1 MAKIDKSFFRYV
13 WRNSRREQI
22 TILAVVL
29 ASLPL
34 YFWSLDLPKSI
45 VNDAIQGRA
54 FKNGTATIKAFKLVL
69 NLPDFL
75 GGKSY
80 ELFGG
85 LDMERATYLF
95 ALSMVF
101 FVLVL
106 INGGFKWLI
115 NLQKGVMGERML
127 RRLRFDLVRQLTWFA
142 PEEIRGM
149 KPAEAASMINNEVE
163 PIGVFIGDA
172 FVQPAFLGTQALT
185 ALVYILVQ
193 SVWLGIAAGGIV
205 AIQGVIIPILRREQI
220 RLGKRRQ
227 IASRQLAGR
236 IGEIVESSPAIRAH
250 ATDPYE
256 RSEIGSRLASLFFI
270 RLDLYNRK
278 FAVKFLNNL
287 LAQLT
292 PFFFYTVGGYLAL
305 KGQLDVGQLVA
316 VIAAYRDLPPPVK
329 ELIDWDQQRNDVTVK
344 YEQII
349 EQFDVDEPHEGEEL
363 AAAEEVQRSPKISVD
378 GLSVNDLHG
387 TPLVENVSFSIDQPG
402 HITLAGPPGSGGEVV
417 ARAIAHQITRWK
429 GTICLNGQNISRLRS
444 GSLARVLAYAGP
456 EPVLFPSTIRDN
468 VVYSLRRKPPEL
480 PGPPLPKEEVKRRHE
495 AERSGNPLEAPGDDW
510 LDLAAAGVKDGVELD
525 HLILH
530 FFALLGFEEDIYRLG
545 LLGRIRAAD
554 DEKLGH
560 QFVAMREAIRKR
572 LAEEGKSRLVEP
584 FDPKRFNSNATIGE
598 NLLFGEPV
606 GEVFAEDNLPSNPY
620 VSKVIEADGLATR
633 LAEIGLRLA
642 EMMLEMFA
650 GVQAGNAL
658 YERFS
663 FLASSDLPGFQ
674 EIVNR
679 SRSRRRSET
688 TADRDKLI
696 SLALAYI
703 EPRHRLGLL
712 DEPTR
717 EAIVRARSRLR
728 EMIPKSLASS
738 VEFYDPELYC
748 NAAPVRDNL
757 LFGRVAYGIAN
768 AQEQVSAV
776 MKSALADGGF
786 LNAVY
791 RIGLDYQ
798 IGAHG
803 RLLFPRQRAAV
814 DLARCLVKHPAIL
827 VLDDALRAF
836 PGMEAKA
843 MLGRLAEEFKGRLL
857 ITALPG
863 LDDAVPSD
871 LKIRFDKGRLVG
883 IDRGGEALAPSGEVN
898 LSARDA
904 AEEQRAREP
913 APDEATRETP
923 QDSLPTTQQDSPASA
938 QEDEGAVQR
947 QVAE

>member
-1 MAKIDKSFFRYV
+1 VAKIDKSFFRYV
-13 WRNSRREQI
+13 WRNSRHEQI
-22 TILAVVL
+22 VILAIVL

-54 FKNGTATIKAFKLVL
+54 FKSATATIKAFKLSIS
-69 NLPDFL
+69 LPDLL
-75 GGKSY
+75 GGRSF

-85 LDMERATYLF
+85 VDMERVTYLF

-101 FVLVL
+101 LVLVL

-127 RRLRFDLVRQLTWFA
+127 RRLRFDLVRQLTWFS
-142 PEEIRGM
+142 PEEIRGIR
-149 KPAEAASMINNEVE
+149 PAEAASMINNEVE

-250 ATDPYE
+250 GTDPYE

-305 KGQLDVGQLVA
+305 KGKLDVGQLVA

-344 YEQII
+344 YDQII
-349 EQFDVDEPHEGEEL
+349 QQFDVDEPPKGEEL
-363 AAAEEVQRSPKISVD
+363 AAPVD
-378 GLSVNDLHG
+378 GASGVKIVVDSLSVADQHG
-387 TPLVENVSFSIDQPG
+387 TPLIENVAFSIDRPG
-402 HITLAGPPGSGGEVV
+402 HVVLAGPPGSGGEIV
-417 ARAIAHQITRWK
+417 ARALAHQISQWK
-429 GTICLNGQNISRLRS
+429 GTISLNGQDISRLRS
-444 GSLARVLAYAGP
+444 GALARVMAYAGS
-456 EPVLFPSTIRDN
+456 EPVLFPSSIRDN
-468 VVYSLRRKPPEL
+468 VVYSLRRTPPKL
-480 PGPPLPKEEVKRRHE
+480 AGPPSTKEEATRLYE
-495 AERSGNPLEAPGDDW
+495 ASRSGNPLEAPGDGW
-510 LDLAAAGVKDGVELD
+510 LDLPAAGVKDAVELD
-525 HLILH
+525 QRILQL
-530 FFALLGFEEDIYRLG
+530 FALLGFEEDIYRLG
-545 LLGRIRAAD
+545 LLGKIHASGED
-554 DEKLGH
+554 KLGH
-560 QFVAMREAIRKR
+560 RFVAVREAIRKR
-572 LAEEGKSRLVEP
+572 LAEESKSRLVEP

-598 NLLFGEPV
+598 NLLFGVPV
-606 GEVFAEDNLPSNPY
+606 GDVFAEHNLPSNPY
-620 VSKVIEADGLATR
+620 VSKVIEGDGLAAT
-633 LAEIGLRLA
+633 LAAIGLKLA

-650 GVQAGNAL
+650 GVQPGNPL

-663 FLASSDLPGFQ
+663 FFAAADLPEFQ

-688 TADRDKLI
+688 AADRDKLI
-696 SLALAYI
+696 SLALAYV
-703 EPRHRLGLL
+703 EPRHRLGIL
-712 DEPTR
+712 DDAIR
-717 EAIVRARSRLR
+717 EAIVRARLSLR
-728 EMIPKSLASS
+728 DMIPKALAGS
-738 VEFYDPELYC
+738 VEFYDPASYC

-757 LFGRVAYGIAN
+757 LFGRIAYGIAN
-768 AQEQVSAV
+768 AQEKVSEV
-776 MKSALADGGF
+776 MKSALADGG
-786 LNAVY
+786 LLDTVY
-791 RIGLDYQ
+791 RIGIDYQ
-798 IGAHG
+798 IGPRG
-803 RLLFPRQRAAV
+803 RLLFPRQRTAV
-814 DLARCLVKHPAIL
+814 DLARCLVKNPAIF

-836 PGMEAKA
+836 PAMEANA
-843 MLGRLAEEFKGRLL
+843 ILERLIKEFRKRLL

-863 LDDAVPSD
+863 TDEVVHHD
-871 LKIRFDKGRLVG
+871 LKITFDKGHV
-883 IDRGGEALAPSGEVN
+883 IEIE
-898 LSARDA
+898 RD
-904 AEEQRAREP
+904 
-913 APDEATRETP
+913 DEARSKDGETGRSGTASGVEH
-923 QDSLPTTQQDSPASA
+923 QRRGESPPAGEED
-938 QEDEGAVQR
+938 EDEGAVQA

>member
-54 FKNGTATIKAFKLVL
+54 FKNGSATIKAFKIVL
-69 NLPDFL
+69 TLPDFL
-75 GGKSY
+75 GGQSY
-80 ELFGG
+80 ELFKG
-85 LDMERATYLF
+85 LDLERVTYLF

-185 ALVYILVQ
+185 ALAYILVQ

-205 AIQGVIIPILRREQI
+205 AVQGVIIPILRREQI

-250 ATDPYE
+250 ATDLYE
-256 RSEIGSRLASLFFI
+256 RSEIGSRLGSLFFI

-305 KGQLDVGQLVA
+305 KGRLDVGQLVA

-349 EQFDVDEPHEGEEL
+349 EQFDVDQPEEGEDL
-363 AAAEEVQRSPKISVD
+363 AAPDAIEHCPKITVD
-378 GLSVNDLHG
+378 ALSVVDPHG
-387 TPLVENVSFSIDQPG
+387 TPLVENVTFSIERPG
-402 HITLAGPPGSGGEVV
+402 HVTLAGPPGSGGEIV
-417 ARAIAHQITRWK
+417 ARALAHQITRWR
-429 GTICLNGQNISRLRS
+429 GSIRLNGQDISRLRS
-444 GSLARVLAYAGP
+444 ISLATVMAYAGP

-468 VVYSLRRKPPEL
+468 VVYSLRRTPPQL
-480 PGPPLPKEEVKRRHE
+480 SGPPLAKEEAKRRHE

-510 LDLAAAGVKDGVELD
+510 LDFAAAGVKDAVELD
-525 HLILH
+525 HRILEL
-530 FFALLGFEEDIYRLG
+530 FALLGFDDDIYRLG
-545 LLGRIRAAD
+545 LLGKIRAGD
-554 DEKLGH
+554 DENLGR
-560 QFVAMREAIRKR
+560 QFIATREVIRKR
-572 LAEEGKSRLVEP
+572 LVEEGKSRLVEP
-584 FDPKRFNSNATIGE
+584 FDPQRYNSNSTIGE

-606 GEVFAEDNLPSNPY
+606 GEVFAEHNLPSNPY
-620 VSKVIEADGLATR
+620 VSKVIDADGLATR
-633 LAEIGLRLA
+633 LAGIGLRLA

-650 GVQAGNAL
+650 GVQAGNPL

-663 FLASSDLPGFQ
+663 FLAAGDLPGFQ

-688 TADRDKLI
+688 SADRDRLI
-696 SLALAYI
+696 SLALSYI

-717 EAIVRARSRLR
+717 QAIVSARLRLR
-728 EMIPKSLASS
+728 EMIPQSLASS
-738 VEFYDPELYC
+738 VEFYDPSAYC

-776 MKSALADGGF
+776 MKSALADSGF
-786 LNAVY
+786 LNTVY

-798 IGAHG
+798 IGSHG

-814 DLARCLVKHPAIL
+814 DLARCLVKNPTIL

-836 PGMEAKA
+836 PAMEAKA
-843 MLGRLAEEFKGRLL
+843 ILERLSDEFKHRLL

-863 LDDAVPSD
+863 LDDAVAFD

-883 IDRGGEALAPSGEVN
+883 IDKGGEAPAPTGEVN

-904 AEEQRAREP
+904 AAEKRSAAPSQEGEASERPKPSEEPGQGS
-913 APDEATRETP
+913 PDEAR
-923 QDSLPTTQQDSPASA
+923 DD
-938 QEDEGAVQR
+938 DGAVQR